1 MAIVDLAYYTTAY
14 HGTEASDCDF
24 PNYEAR
30 AEDVIGAMTHWKV
43 TADTIATFPV
53 MIQALVKKAICA
65 QVDYFAVNGLDS
77 VSSGNERG
85 WTVGKVSV
93 QGRYNN
99 QTEKS
104 GVMAA
109 HVSPMV
115 FLYLEQTGLLNPQV
129 ETIPQMPLLGGW
141 Y

>member
-24 PNYEAR
+24 PILEAR
-30 AEDVIGAMTHWKV
+30 AEDVVGAMTHWKV
-43 TADTIATFPV
+43 TADTIATLPV
-53 MIQALVKKAICA
+53 RIQALVKKAICA
-65 QVDYFAVNGLDS
+65 QTDYFAINGLDS
-77 VSSGNERG
+77 VAGGNERG

-93 QGRYNN
+93 QSRYAS

-104 GVMAA
+104 GLMAA
-109 HVSPMV
+109 HISPMV
-115 FLYLEQTGLLNPQV
+115 MMYLEQTGLLNPQV
-129 ETIPQMPLLGGW
+129 ETFPQMPLLGGW

>member
-1 MAIVDLAYYTTAY
+1 MAIVDWAYYSTVY
-14 HGTEASDCDF
+14 HGTEANETDF
-24 PNYEAR
+24 ATLEAH

-43 TADTIATFPV
+43 TTDTIASLPS
-53 MIQALVKKAICA
+53 MIQTLVKKAICA
-65 QVDYFAVNGLDS
+65 QTDYFAINGLDS

-85 WTVGKVSV
+85 WTVGKVTV
-93 QGRYNN
+93 QNRYASSA
-99 QTEKS
+99 EKS

-109 HVSPMV
+109 HISPMV

-129 ETIPQMPLLGGW
+129 ETFPQMPMLGGW

>member
-24 PNYEAR
+24 PNLEAR

-85 WTVGKVSV
+85 WTVGKVTV
-93 QGRYNN
+93 QGKSA
-99 QTEKS
+99 TSAEKS
-104 GVMAA
+104 GAMAS
-109 HVSPMV
+109 HISPLVLM
-115 FLYLEQTGLLNPQV
+115 YLEQTGLLNPQV
-129 ETIPQMPLLGGW
+129 PTYPQMPVLGGW
-141 Y
+141 

>member
-14 HGTEASDCDF
+14 HGAEASDCDF
-24 PNYEAR
+24 PILEAR

-43 TADTIATFPV
+43 TADTIASLPV

-85 WTVGKVSV
+85 WTVGKVTVHARNATVS
-93 QGRYNN
+93 
-99 QTEKS
+99 EKS
-104 GVMAA
+104 GTMAA
-109 HVSPMV
+109 HISPMV
-115 FLYLEQTGLLNPQV
+115 VLYLEQTGLLNPQV
-129 ETIPQMPLLGGW
+129 ETFPQMPLLGGW